1 MESVEIESKRT
12 NVGSN
17 IETYNTEK
25 NWQGLLGVSF
35 GNYISKEKLFAI
47 SFAIEKII
55 SNLKANF
62 MSSTFSRQK

>member
-17 IETYNTEK
+17 IETYNGQK
-25 NWQGLLGVSF
+25 SDNGHLGLSF

-62 MSSTFSRQK
+62 IRSTFSRQK